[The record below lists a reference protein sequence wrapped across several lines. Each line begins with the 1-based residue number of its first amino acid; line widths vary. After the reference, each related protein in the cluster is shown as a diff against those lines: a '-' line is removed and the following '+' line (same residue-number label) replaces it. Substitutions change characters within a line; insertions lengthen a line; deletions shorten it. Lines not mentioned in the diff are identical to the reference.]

1 MNQDLVRH
9 WQNIYT
15 AKQPTE
21 LSWFQAEAETSL
33 QLIESA
39 RLTADAQIIDVGGG
53 ASVLVDHL
61 LMQGF
66 EHITVLDLAEAA
78 LQRSQQRLG
87 VNADQV
93 NWLVAN
99 VLDVNFS
106 TAQFDLWHDR
116 AVFHFLITEQDRQ
129 QYLAQV
135 LHALKSGAYLAI
147 STFAEDGALKCSGL
161 DVQRYSPQQLIDFFG
176 SIEFDVIHQGK
187 ALHMTPAG
195 NQQKFSYVLLRKK

>member
-1 MNQDLVRH
+1 MNQELVTH

-61 LMQGF
+61 LMQRF

-78 LQRSQQRLG
+78 L
-87 VNADQV
+87 
-93 NWLVAN
+93 
-99 VLDVNFS
+99 
-106 TAQFDLWHDR
+106 
-116 AVFHFLITEQDRQ
+116 
-129 QYLAQV
+129 
-135 LHALKSGAYLAI
+135 
-147 STFAEDGALKCSGL
+147 
-161 DVQRYSPQQLIDFFG
+161 
-176 SIEFDVIHQGK
+176 
-187 ALHMTPAG
+187 
-195 NQQKFSYVLLRKK
+195 

>member
-1 MNQDLVRH
+1 M
-9 WQNIYT
+9 
-15 AKQPTE
+15 
-21 LSWFQAEAETSL
+21 

-39 RLTADAQIIDVGGG
+39 HLNANAQIIDVGGG

-61 LMQGF
+61 LTQGF

-87 VNADQV
+87 LNADQV

-106 TAQFDLWHDR
+106 AAQFDLWHDR
-116 AVFHFLITEQDRQ
+116 TVFHFLITEQDRQ

-147 STFAEDGALKCSGL
+147 STFAEDGVLKCSGL

-195 NQQKFSYVLLRKK
+195 NQQKFSYVLLRKNKESYFDDLF